1 MRSHVIPINGM
12 KIPYVRT
19 GYESMIGLKAGN
31 KFVISAE
38 EDGTVIHSKKD
49 SIEVNYKT
57 LGKKKYRISD
67 WTTKEESEACYTHV
81 MKSDLKAG
89 DEFKKDD
96 TLVYD
101 STFFGMD
108 IFNPGRVIYREGD
121 IITIAL
127 TEDPQTYEDSAS
139 LSRKVSNRL
148 GTTVT
153 KVINVIMEVKDNISD
168 IVKPGDAVMP
178 SDPLLIIT
186 NQVLGGAEMDKK
198 ALEIM
203 SSLNKQAP
211 KAKYKGTVN
220 KIDIRYNAELDD
232 MSKSVKDLVE
242 KLDKVSMEKYGY
254 TNKVN
259 DSFSHHGKPLLN
271 GSILIKI
278 YIDVGYS
285 MGIGDKA
292 IFGNQ
297 LKFTVGEVF
306 ENDVRAEDGTE
317 IEGFFSSRSIAA
329 RIVLSPYLLGTTSM
343 LLDKLADLAVK
354 EYFS

>member
-19 GYESMIGLKAGN
+19 GYESMIPLKAGD
-31 KFVISAE
+31 KFVISAL
-38 EDGTVIHSKKD
+38 EDGVVLHSRKND
-49 SIEVNYKT
+49 IEVQYKT
-57 LGKKKYRISD
+57 LGKVKYRIND
-67 WTTKEESEACYTHV
+67 WTSKEESDACYTHV
-81 MKSDLKAG
+81 MKTDLKA
-89 DEFKKDD
+89 DDVFKKDD

-101 STFFGMD
+101 STFFGPD

-139 LSRKVSNRL
+139 ISRKLSNRL
-148 GTTVT
+148 GTTMT
-153 KVINVIMEVKDNISD
+153 KVINIVMEVKDNISD
-168 IVKPGDAVMP
+168 IKQPGDKVLP

-186 NQVLGGAEMDKK
+186 NQVLGDSGMDKK
-198 ALEIM
+198 ALEIL

-211 KAKYKGTVN
+211 KAKYKGTIN
-220 KIDIRYNAELDD
+220 KIDIRYNAELED
-232 MSKSVKDLVE
+232 MSRSVKDLVE
-242 KLDKVSMEKYGY
+242 KLDKISMEKYGY

-271 GSILIKI
+271 GSMLIKI
-278 YIDVGYS
+278 FLDVGYD

-297 LKFTVGEVF
+297 LKFTVGEVY
-306 ENDVRAEDGTE
+306 ENDVKAEDGTP
-317 IEGFFSSRSIAA
+317 IEGFFSTRSIAA
-329 RIVLSPYLLGTTSM
+329 RIVVSPYMIATTSM
-343 LLDKLADLAVK
+343 LLEKLGELAVK
-354 EYFS
+354 EYFG